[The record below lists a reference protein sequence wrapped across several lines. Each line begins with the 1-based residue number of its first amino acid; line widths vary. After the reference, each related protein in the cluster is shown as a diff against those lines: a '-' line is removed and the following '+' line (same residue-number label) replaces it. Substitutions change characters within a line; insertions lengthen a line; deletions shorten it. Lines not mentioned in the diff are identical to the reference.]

1 MLILTGMRKLYF
13 VRHGLTEMNVSGH
26 WSGTSET
33 PLTAE
38 GRQQAKRAGQQA
50 KHLKIDYIVASPLSR
65 ARETAEIIAKE
76 IGYPIDEIH
85 INELFIE
92 RHFGELEGQ
101 PWNPDLDLDGIV
113 DIETVDT
120 ILERA
125 KLALKFLHSLKA
137 DSIMI
142 VSHGSFGRALRHHLF
157 KEYPFS
163 HPSRLANAELQEWA
177 LIEDKP

>member
-1 MLILTGMRKLYF
+1 MRKLYF
-13 VRHGLTEMNVSGH
+13 VRHGLTEMNVAGLVAGS
-26 WSGTSET
+26 TET

-38 GRQQAKRAGQQA
+38 GRRQAKYAGQRA
-50 KHLKIDYIVASPLSR
+50 KDLNIDYIVASPLSR

-125 KLALKFLHSLKA
+125 KLALNFLHSLDA
-137 DSIMI
+137 HNILV
-142 VSHGSFGRALRHHLF
+142 VSHGSFGRALRHHLL

-163 HPSRLANAELQEWA
+163 HTSRLANAELQEWA